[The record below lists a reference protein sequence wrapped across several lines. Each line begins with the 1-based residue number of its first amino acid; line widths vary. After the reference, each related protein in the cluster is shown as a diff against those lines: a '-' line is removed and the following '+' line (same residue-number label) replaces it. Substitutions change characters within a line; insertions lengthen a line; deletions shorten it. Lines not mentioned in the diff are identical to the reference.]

1 MKYHILLLVFII
13 VIVVSIFLFVGGWFM
28 YRYYTSYYPLDYK
41 IDSIRMERVIYKGPL
56 FEDYQFYQIIPY
68 ISTVHVKHS
77 LRAGSIAPYSNG
89 CADVIKDIK
98 ILSETFE
105 PHALSLIDI
114 MVGDDYFELYD
125 SKSQAP
131 FRAIYCGNLLKLKEL
146 LQNSRKYKCD
156 IGSPII
162 VSMKNNVPNP
172 FQILINTY
180 GNEIRGNVN
189 NIPNIRYG
197 IYIAGSRGSRNREQ
211 KKLYQ

>member
-1 MKYHILLLVFII
+1 MKKHKLIFVVLFGI
-13 VIVVSIFLFVGGWFM
+13 VAAIFIVVGGLFVYG
-28 YRYYTSYYPLDYK
+28 YYKSSYPLDYQ

-56 FEDYQFYQIIPY
+56 FEDYKFYQIIPY
-68 ISTVHVKHS
+68 VSTAHVKHS

-131 FRAIYCGNLLKLKEL
+131 FRAIYCGNLQHLKEL
-146 LQNSRKYKCD
+146 LQNSRKQICD

-162 VSMKNNVPNP
+162 VSLKKDVSEPSLI
-172 FQILINTY
+172 QIKLY
-180 GNEIRGNVN
+180 GNEIRGYVN
-189 NIPNIRYG
+189 NTPNERFEIHF
-197 IYIAGSRGSRNREQ
+197 SESRNEL
-211 KKLYQ
+211 K